1 MAPNNQYANMIGSK
15 VEAFP
20 VTVFKLEIGFNQ
32 L

>member
-1 MAPNNQYANMIGSK
+1 MAPNNQYDSIIGSK

-20 VTVFKLEIGFNQ
+20 MTVFKLEIGFNQ